1 MAHHPPHP
9 RQPHP
14 HQVSPFLK
22 PEELEAEER
31 VLRMTLANLTNER
44 ANAQAELEQR
54 LLGLRQ
60 YLSEQ
65 QALAQARLS
74 ALHQQLAAERSRTS
88 GQLQGQ
94 IQRVRSPLQLGLALL
109 SPTVA
114 RENLRTL
121 QASRQA
127 MLRPTP
133 QEQWLLSQMREVER
147 TIDAWRRELVQPRDT
162 PRMQELRRR
171 IAWLTGEMLRLQV
184 QADRLAARAAALRQ
198 QPIPLPQAPVQAGQ
212 TTSTL
217 PAGVAQPTPVDRRE
231 CWHCWR
237 QIVVTPQGTCPRC
250 GAPIKPVP

>member
-1 MAHHPPHP
+1 
-9 RQPHP
+9 
-14 HQVSPFLK
+14 
-22 PEELEAEER
+22 LEAEVL
-31 VLRMTLANLTNER
+31 VLRTTLANLASER

-65 QALAQARLS
+65 LAGSQAHWH
-74 ALHQQLAAERSRTS
+74 ALHQQLAEERLRAY
-88 GQLQGQ
+88 GHLQGQ
-94 IQRVRSPLQLGLALL
+94 IQRVRSPLQIGLALL

-127 MLRPTP
+127 LIRPTP
-133 QEQWLLSQMREVER
+133 QEQWLLGQIAQVER
-147 TIDAWRRELVQPRDT
+147 TIDFWRRELVQPRDT

-171 IAWLTGEMLRLQV
+171 IAWLTGELQRLQV

-198 QPIPLPQAPVQAGQ
+198 QPIPLPQAPAQAGQ

-217 PAGVAQPTPVDRRE
+217 PAGVAQPPPADRRE
-231 CWHCWR
+231 CWHCWQ
-237 QIVVTPQGTCPRC
+237 QIVVTPRGTCPRC
-250 GAPIKPVP
+250 GAPIMPVP